1 MTSEHGYWVMKIMFY
16 TNQKHL
22 DESEHVPITNFHHLD
37 RFYTLSDFLDAPCSS
52 ELFRSSRLGVS
63 IYTLYMTLEHEYWVM
78 KLIFYTNRNH
88 LDESEYVQRTHFAHI
103 NRFLTL
109 SDFLEAP
116 YTSLSVSPACMVCL
130 SALVCLFVWY
140 SYLSCVSCL
149 SVCYACCLECVCLLL
164 SVFFV
169 CLPGVSVWS
178 FLFLPH
184 GKHKRSL
191 CSLIFRLG
199 KDEIETTNN
208 Y

>member
-1 MTSEHGYWVMKIMFY
+1 MS
-16 TNQKHL
+16 
-22 DESEHVPITNFHHLD
+22 
-37 RFYTLSDFLDAPCSS
+37 R
-52 ELFRSSRLGVS
+52 EL
-63 IYTLYMTLEHEYWVM
+63 
-78 KLIFYTNRNH
+78 
-88 LDESEYVQRTHFAHI
+88 
-103 NRFLTL
+103 
-109 SDFLEAP
+109 
-116 YTSLSVSPACMVCL
+116 TSLILTGFSPYL
-130 SALVCLFVWY
+130 TSLRPLIRVCLFHLLAWSVYLLLSVWS

-208 Y
+208 YRSQNRNKQHPQNENSRIKLQGPLKQ